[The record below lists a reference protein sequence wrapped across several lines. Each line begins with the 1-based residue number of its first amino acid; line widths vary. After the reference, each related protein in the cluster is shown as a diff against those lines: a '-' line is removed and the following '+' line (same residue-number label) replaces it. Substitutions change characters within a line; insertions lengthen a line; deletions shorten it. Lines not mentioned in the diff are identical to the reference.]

1 MDIAQSC
8 LDRGVVRLST
18 MPFLFLP
25 GDVLI
30 WKEKDEW
37 NASVSRGSAVQT
49 SPSVLYWDPSRT
61 NWAIQDGK
69 NTMDNDA
76 KGKEFSTTWSF
87 ESWQFRN
94 NGGFIRKK
102 SKQQIL
108 FKADSLDG
116 EINITKLNV
125 FPLRFA
131 DNKVKLRLEERGKRF

>member
-1 MDIAQSC
+1 
-8 LDRGVVRLST
+8 
-18 MPFLFLP
+18 
-25 GDVLI
+25 
-30 WKEKDEW
+30 
-37 NASVSRGSAVQT
+37 
-49 SPSVLYWDPSRT
+49 
-61 NWAIQDGK
+61 
-69 NTMDNDA
+69 MDNDA